1 MKKIFAFYC
10 LTILFVSC
18 SGSDDDMVL
27 ETSTETAM
35 EMEEEVV
42 IETPAAVV
50 MGDFISGA
58 HPTSGK
64 AVVNDKNTQLT
75 LSNFKTDSGPKLLL
89 YLSTDIK
96 STEYVD
102 LGDLKGI
109 SGDFTYVIPE
119 NTDLKKYKYVNV
131 WCVDFS
137 VSFGHAILN

>member
-1 MKKIFAFYC
+1 MKKIVTFY
-10 LTILFVSC
+10 LLAILFLSC
-18 SGSDDDMVL
+18 SGNDDDMVL
-27 ETSTETAM
+27 EIPTETAI
-35 EMEEEVV
+35 EMEEEVI
-42 IETPAAVV
+42 IESPTVVV

-64 AVVNDKNTQLT
+64 AVVDDKKTQLT
-75 LSNFKTDSGPKLLL
+75 LSDFKTDTGPKLLL

-96 STEYVD
+96 STEYVN

-109 SGDFTYVIPE
+109 EGDFTYAIPE